1 MIDEKDYY
9 IYFKKKINV
18 KLLYMLKV
26 GLFFVFCFFLE
37 FFNFEFYICILN
49 NIILI

>member
-9 IYFKKKINV
+9 IYFKKKKLKINV
-18 KLLYMLKV
+18 KIW
-26 GLFFVFCFFLE
+26 GIFCFCFFLE